1 MKNFEKRL
9 AILERE
15 FLPPIT
21 GTVTS
26 GQKFSF
32 FGILHTWPDLTR
44 APFLVRRAAA
54 DIYLRY
60 SKKDSVLKTKARAG
74 YVLWE
79 EVLCIEPFGGGR
91 IGERFRLAPE
101 RVPRRSRVSNLN
113 LQKGRRTNL
122 PLRTPHTE
130 AAAPQNPRPAH
141 ATAKPASGVPS
152 APPRTSPP
160 PRHCAKNSKA
170 RKSSAQRP
178 IPPTPPDAEK
188 PADGTLTAALPPTR
202 RTDPDADRPFPPS
215 PGRSIQPSGYFSEGA
230 EFSAVGSQLPTRD
243 APTPENP

>member
-1 MKNFEKRL
+1 VKNFEKRL

-26 GQKFSF
+26 TRKFSF
-32 FGILHTWPDLTR
+32 VGILQTWPDLTR
-44 APFLVRRAAA
+44 APFLVRRAAV

-60 SKKDSVLKTKARAG
+60 SKKHSVLKTKARACN
-74 YVLWE
+74 VLWE

-122 PLRTPHTE
+122 PLLTPNTD
-130 AAAPQNPRPAH
+130 AAAQQNPPPFNGAE
-141 ATAKPASGVPS
+141 KPAGGVPS

-160 PRHCAKNSKA
+160 PRNRAKGSKA

-178 IPPTPPDAEK
+178 IPPSPKDAEK
-188 PADGTLTAALPPTR
+188 PADGTLTALPPTR
-202 RTDPDADRPFPPS
+202 RPDPDADRPFPPR
-215 PGRSIQPSGYFSEGA
+215 PGMSVRSYGYFAEGA
-230 EFSAVGSQLPTRD
+230 DFAAVGSRLPTRD
-243 APTPENP
+243 APTQEKP